1 MVFNSKEDECSIEI
15 LKVLLK
21 GENKY
26 IKIYSDLNFYFNT
39 YQKAINFLIEN
50 KLLDRKEL
58 GYKNVDYSINSKG
71 KKFLELNI
79 EIKSMIE

>member
-1 MVFNSKEDECSIEI
+1 MVFDSKEDECSIEI

-21 GENKY
+21 GKNKY
-26 IKIYSDLNFYFNT
+26 IKIYSALSFYFTT